1 MSGDS
6 RDNIDL
12 DESEEMNAD
21 QQALFLNISRSKSS
35 DSFLGKLLPHA
46 NDVPD
51 RSLVWEIPQP
61 VQHQNII
68 ISQENPQLEP
78 VREGVHVFKKIKK
91 EKVRTKCDYDK
102 NICGYVTKKVIR
114 EFVGTT
120 YALEVDRLMLKYNCN
135 RTDCKS
141 YYLRKVESITGPS
154 HLPELFT
161 RRPGDPP

>member
-1 MSGDS
+1 MSGNN

-51 RSLVWEIPQP
+51 RSLVWEMPHTV
-61 VQHQNII
+61 VQQQNII
-68 ISQENPQLEP
+68 ISQEVPYPEP
-78 VREGVHVFKKIKK
+78 KREGVHVFKKIKK
-91 EKVRTKCDYDK
+91 EKVRNKCDYDK

-114 EFVGTT
+114 EFVGNN
-120 YALEVDRLMLKYNCN
+120 YA
-135 RTDCKS
+135 
-141 YYLRKVESITGPS
+141 
-154 HLPELFT
+154 
-161 RRPGDPP
+161 